1 MMQSSNL
8 SQSDSDS
15 HRETLDQGDTPG
27 ATSPSSD
34 PRCNWFGLQNRLALV
49 TGASSGLGARF
60 ATVLA
65 EQGCRLALAARRM
78 DRLESLAAQ
87 LRAKGAE
94 VHVVAMDVTSID
106 SIENATAK
114 IAATAGPVDIL
125 VNNSGVS
132 TTQRLSDVR
141 VEDYDFIF
149 NTNTRGAFFVAQSV
163 AKTMIERAKLAPNL
177 EAMPASRIINIASM
191 AGLEVLSMIGVYCM
205 SKAAVVHMTRA
216 MALEWGRYNIN
227 VNAICPGYILTE
239 INQAHFESD
248 AGQKLIARLPRRRVG
263 KPEDLDAV
271 LLMLASGRSGFVNG
285 AVISADDG
293 PV

>member
-1 MMQSSNL
+1 VVCETIIALLLKGFFMD
-8 SQSDSDS
+8 SQTDS
-15 HRETLDQGDTPG
+15 
-27 ATSPSSD
+27 
-34 PRCNWFGLQNRLALV
+34 NWFGLDGKLALV

-65 EQGCRLALAARRM
+65 EQGCKLVIAARRM
-78 DRLESLAAQ
+78 DRLEA
-87 LRAKGAE
+87 LRDRLEAKGAR
-94 VHVVAMDVTSID
+94 VYCVCMDVSSVE
-106 SIENATAK
+106 SIEAGVAQ
-114 IAATAGPVDIL
+114 AQAVAGPIDIL

-132 TTQRLSDVR
+132 TTQRLSDVT
-141 VEDYDFIF
+141 EKDFDFVF
-149 NTNTRGAFFVAQSV
+149 NTNTRGAFFVAQAV
-163 AKTMIERAKLAPNL
+163 AKSMIERAKILPNL
-177 EAMPASRIINIASM
+177 ESMPASRIINIASM

-248 AGQKLIARLPRRRVG
+248 AGQKLIARLPRRRIG

-293 PV
+293 PT

>member
-1 MMQSSNL
+1 VVCETIIALMLKGVFMD
-8 SQSDSDS
+8 SQTGS
-15 HRETLDQGDTPG
+15 
-27 ATSPSSD
+27 
-34 PRCNWFGLQNRLALV
+34 NWFGLDGKLALV

-65 EQGCRLALAARRM
+65 EQGCKLVIAARRM
-78 DRLESLAAQ
+78 DRLEA
-87 LRAKGAE
+87 LRDRLEAKGAR
-94 VHVVAMDVTSID
+94 VYCVCMDVSSVE
-106 SIENATAK
+106 SIEAGVAQ
-114 IAATAGPVDIL
+114 AQAVAGPIDIL

-132 TTQRLSDVR
+132 TTQRLSDVT
-141 VEDYDFIF
+141 EKDFDFVF
-149 NTNTRGAFFVAQSV
+149 NTNTRGAFFVAQAV
-163 AKTMIERAKLAPNL
+163 AKSMIERAKLLPNL
-177 EAMPASRIINIASM
+177 ESMPASRIINIASM

-248 AGQKLIARLPRRRVG
+248 AGQKLIARLPRRRIG

-293 PV
+293 PT

>member
-1 MMQSSNL
+1 MADQAGFTNSQASAQGRLQPHSS
-8 SQSDSDS
+8 
-15 HRETLDQGDTPG
+15 
-27 ATSPSSD
+27 ATESAKP
-34 PRCNWFGLQNRLALV
+34 CAWFGLQGKLALV

-60 ATVLA
+60 ASVLA
-65 EQGCRLALAARRM
+65 EQGCRLLLAARRV
-78 DRLESLAAQ
+78 DRLQALAEQ
-87 LRAKGAE
+87 LRSEGAE
-94 VHVVAMDVTSID
+94 VQVLAMDVTSLA
-106 SIENATAK
+106 SIQ
-114 IAATAGPVDIL
+114 AAIEQAHAQAGPIDIL
-125 VNNSGVS
+125 INNSGVS
-132 TTQRLSDVR
+132 TTQRLTEVTES
-141 VEDYDFIF
+141 DYDYIF
-149 NTNTRGAFFVAQSV
+149 NTNTRGAFFVAQTV
-163 AKTMIERAKLAPNL
+163 AKSMIERAKQATSF
-177 EAMPASRIINIASM
+177 ETMPASRIINIASM

-248 AGQKLIARLPRRRVG
+248 AGQKLISRLPRRRIG

-293 PV
+293 PT

>member
-1 MMQSSNL
+1 VVCETIIALLLKGFFMD
-8 SQSDSDS
+8 SQTDS
-15 HRETLDQGDTPG
+15 
-27 ATSPSSD
+27 
-34 PRCNWFGLQNRLALV
+34 NWFGLDGKLALV

-65 EQGCRLALAARRM
+65 EQGCKLVIAARRM
-78 DRLESLAAQ
+78 DRLEA
-87 LRAKGAE
+87 LRDRLEAKGAR
-94 VHVVAMDVTSID
+94 VYCVCMDVSSVE
-106 SIENATAK
+106 SIEAGVAQ
-114 IAATAGPVDIL
+114 AQAVAGPIDIL

-132 TTQRLSDVR
+132 TTQRLSDVT
-141 VEDYDFIF
+141 EKDFDFVF
-149 NTNTRGAFFVAQSV
+149 NTNTRGAFFVAQAV
-163 AKTMIERAKLAPNL
+163 AKSMIERAKLLPNL
-177 EAMPASRIINIASM
+177 ESMPASRIINIASM
-191 AGLEVLSMIGVYCM
+191 AGLEVLSMIGIYCM
-205 SKAAVVHMTRA
+205 SKAAVVHMTRS

-293 PV
+293 PT

>member
-1 MMQSSNL
+1 VVCETIIALLLKGFFMD
-8 SQSDSDS
+8 SQTGS
-15 HRETLDQGDTPG
+15 
-27 ATSPSSD
+27 
-34 PRCNWFGLQNRLALV
+34 NWFGLDGKLALV

-65 EQGCRLALAARRM
+65 EQGCKLVIAARRM
-78 DRLESLAAQ
+78 DRLEA
-87 LRAKGAE
+87 LRDRLEAKGAR
-94 VHVVAMDVTSID
+94 VYCVCMDVSSVE
-106 SIENATAK
+106 SIEAGVAQ
-114 IAATAGPVDIL
+114 AQAVAGPIDIL

-132 TTQRLSDVR
+132 TTQRLSDVT
-141 VEDYDFIF
+141 EKDFDFVF
-149 NTNTRGAFFVAQSV
+149 NTNTRGAFFVAQAV
-163 AKTMIERAKLAPNL
+163 AKSMIERAKLLPNL
-177 EAMPASRIINIASM
+177 ESMPASRIINIASM

-248 AGQKLIARLPRRRVG
+248 AGQKLIARLPRRRIG

-293 PV
+293 PT

>member
-1 MMQSSNL
+1 VVCETIIALLLKGFFMD
-8 SQSDSDS
+8 SQTDS
-15 HRETLDQGDTPG
+15 
-27 ATSPSSD
+27 
-34 PRCNWFGLQNRLALV
+34 NWFGLDGKLALV

-65 EQGCRLALAARRM
+65 EQGCKLVIAARRM
-78 DRLESLAAQ
+78 DRLEA
-87 LRAKGAE
+87 LRDRLEAKGAR
-94 VHVVAMDVTSID
+94 VYCVCMDVSSVE
-106 SIENATAK
+106 SIEAGVAQ
-114 IAATAGPVDIL
+114 AQAVAGPIDIL

-132 TTQRLSDVR
+132 TTQRLSDVT
-141 VEDYDFIF
+141 EKDFDFVF
-149 NTNTRGAFFVAQSV
+149 NTNTRGAFFVAQAV
-163 AKTMIERAKLAPNL
+163 AKSMIERAKLLPNL
-177 EAMPASRIINIASM
+177 ESMPASRIINIASM

-248 AGQKLIARLPRRRVG
+248 AGQKLIARLPRRRIG

-293 PV
+293 PT

>member
-1 MMQSSNL
+1 MRVHTG
-8 SQSDSDS
+8 SD
-15 HRETLDQGDTPG
+15 
-27 ATSPSSD
+27 
-34 PRCNWFGLQNRLALV
+34 WFGLDGKVAFV

-65 EQGCRLALAARRM
+65 ENGCRLILAARRM
-78 DRLESLAAQ
+78 DRLQALSERLAET
-87 LRAKGAE
+87 GAE
-94 VHVVAMDVTSID
+94 VHCLSMDVMSLESIQ
-106 SIENATAK
+106 AAVTA
-114 IAATAGPVDIL
+114 AQSLAGPIDIL

-132 TTQRLSDVR
+132 TTQRLTDVT
-141 VEDYDFIF
+141 EKDYDFVF
-149 NTNTRGAFFVAQSV
+149 DTNTRGAFFVAQTV
-163 AKTMIERAKLAPNL
+163 AKSMIIRAKQAADL
-177 EAMPASRIINIASM
+177 ESMPASRIINIASM

-248 AGQKLIARLPRRRVG
+248 AGQKLISRLPRRRIG

-293 PV
+293 PT

>member
-1 MMQSSNL
+1 MRVHTG
-8 SQSDSDS
+8 SD
-15 HRETLDQGDTPG
+15 
-27 ATSPSSD
+27 
-34 PRCNWFGLQNRLALV
+34 WFGLDGKVAFV

-65 EQGCRLALAARRM
+65 ENGCRLILAARRM
-78 DRLESLAAQ
+78 DRLQALSERLAETGVEVHCLSMDVMSLESIQAAVTAAQSLA
-87 LRAKGAE
+87 
-94 VHVVAMDVTSID
+94 
-106 SIENATAK
+106 
-114 IAATAGPVDIL
+114 GPIDIL

-132 TTQRLSDVR
+132 TTQRLTDVT
-141 VEDYDFIF
+141 EKDYDFVF
-149 NTNTRGAFFVAQSV
+149 DTNTRGAFFVAQTV
-163 AKTMIERAKLAPNL
+163 AKSMIIRAKQAADL
-177 EAMPASRIINIASM
+177 ESMPASRIINIASM

-227 VNAICPGYILTE
+227 INAICPGYILTE

-248 AGQKLIARLPRRRVG
+248 AGQKLISRLPRRRIG

-293 PV
+293 PT

>member
-1 MMQSSNL
+1 MADQAGFTNSQASAQGRLQPHSS
-8 SQSDSDS
+8 
-15 HRETLDQGDTPG
+15 
-27 ATSPSSD
+27 ATESAKP
-34 PRCNWFGLQNRLALV
+34 CAWFGLQGKLALV

-60 ATVLA
+60 ASVLA
-65 EQGCRLALAARRM
+65 EQGCRLLLAARRV
-78 DRLESLAAQ
+78 DRLQALAEQ
-87 LRAKGAE
+87 LRSEGAE
-94 VHVVAMDVTSID
+94 VQVLAMDVTSLA
-106 SIENATAK
+106 SIQ
-114 IAATAGPVDIL
+114 AAIEQAHAQAGPIDIL
-125 VNNSGVS
+125 INNSGVS
-132 TTQRLSDVR
+132 TTQRLTEVTES
-141 VEDYDFIF
+141 DYDYIF
-149 NTNTRGAFFVAQSV
+149 NTNTRGAFFVAQ
-163 AKTMIERAKLAPNL
+163 
-177 EAMPASRIINIASM
+177 IASM

-248 AGQKLIARLPRRRVG
+248 AGQKLISRLARRRVG

-293 PV
+293 PT

>member
-1 MMQSSNL
+1 VVCETIIALLLKGFFMD
-8 SQSDSDS
+8 SQTDS
-15 HRETLDQGDTPG
+15 
-27 ATSPSSD
+27 
-34 PRCNWFGLQNRLALV
+34 NWFGLDGKLALV

-65 EQGCRLALAARRM
+65 EQGCKLVIAARRM
-78 DRLESLAAQ
+78 DRLEA
-87 LRAKGAE
+87 LRDRLEAKGAR
-94 VHVVAMDVTSID
+94 VYCVCMDVSSVE
-106 SIENATAK
+106 SIEAGVAQ
-114 IAATAGPVDIL
+114 AQAVAGPIDIL

-132 TTQRLSDVR
+132 TTQRLSDVT
-141 VEDYDFIF
+141 EKDFDFIF
-149 NTNTRGAFFVAQSV
+149 NTNTRGAFFVAQAV
-163 AKTMIERAKLAPNL
+163 AKSMIERAKLLPNL
-177 EAMPASRIINIASM
+177 ESMPASRIINIASM

-248 AGQKLIARLPRRRVG
+248 AGQKLIARLPRRRIG

-293 PV
+293 PT

>member
-1 MMQSSNL
+1 MADQAGFTNSQASAQGRLQPHSS
-8 SQSDSDS
+8 
-15 HRETLDQGDTPG
+15 
-27 ATSPSSD
+27 ATESAKP
-34 PRCNWFGLQNRLALV
+34 CAWFGLQGKLALV

-60 ATVLA
+60 ASVLA
-65 EQGCRLALAARRM
+65 EQGCRLLLAARRV
-78 DRLESLAAQ
+78 DRLQALAEQ
-87 LRAKGAE
+87 LRSEGAE
-94 VHVVAMDVTSID
+94 VQVLAMDVTSLA
-106 SIENATAK
+106 SIQ
-114 IAATAGPVDIL
+114 AAIEQAHAQAGPIDIL
-125 VNNSGVS
+125 INNSGVS
-132 TTQRLSDVR
+132 TTQRLTEVTES
-141 VEDYDFIF
+141 DYDYIF
-149 NTNTRGAFFVAQSV
+149 NTNTRGAF
-163 AKTMIERAKLAPNL
+163 MIERAKQATSF
-177 EAMPASRIINIASM
+177 ETMPASRIINIASM

-248 AGQKLIARLPRRRVG
+248 AGQKLISRLARRRVG

-293 PV
+293 PT

>member
-1 MMQSSNL
+1 VVCETIIALLLKGFFMD
-8 SQSDSDS
+8 SQTDS
-15 HRETLDQGDTPG
+15 
-27 ATSPSSD
+27 
-34 PRCNWFGLQNRLALV
+34 NWFGLDGKLALV

-65 EQGCRLALAARRM
+65 EQGCKLVIAARRM
-78 DRLESLAAQ
+78 DRLEA
-87 LRAKGAE
+87 LRDRLEAKGAR
-94 VHVVAMDVTSID
+94 VYCVCMDVSSVE
-106 SIENATAK
+106 SIEAGVAQ
-114 IAATAGPVDIL
+114 AQAVAGPIDIL

-132 TTQRLSDVR
+132 TTQRLSDVT
-141 VEDYDFIF
+141 EKDFDFVF
-149 NTNTRGAFFVAQSV
+149 NTNTRGAFFVAQAV
-163 AKTMIERAKLAPNL
+163 AKSMIERAKLLPNL
-177 EAMPASRIINIASM
+177 ESMPASRIINIASM

-248 AGQKLIARLPRRRVG
+248 AGQKLIVRLPRRRIG

-293 PV
+293 PT

>member
-1 MMQSSNL
+1 MD
-8 SQSDSDS
+8 SQTGS
-15 HRETLDQGDTPG
+15 
-27 ATSPSSD
+27 
-34 PRCNWFGLQNRLALV
+34 NWFGLDGKLALV

-65 EQGCRLALAARRM
+65 EQGCKVVIAARRM
-78 DRLESLAAQ
+78 DRLEA
-87 LRAKGAE
+87 LRDRLEAKGAR
-94 VHVVAMDVTSID
+94 VYCVCMDVSSVD
-106 SIENATAK
+106 SIEAGVAQ
-114 IAATAGPVDIL
+114 AQALAGPIDIL

-132 TTQRLSDVR
+132 TTQRLSDVT
-141 VEDYDFIF
+141 EKDFDFVF
-149 NTNTRGAFFVAQSV
+149 NTNTRGAFFVAQAV
-163 AKTMIERAKLAPNL
+163 AKSMIERAKLLPNL
-177 EAMPASRIINIASM
+177 ESMPASRIINIASM
-191 AGLEVLSMIGVYCM
+191 AGLEVLSMIGIYCM
-205 SKAAVVHMTRA
+205 SKAAVVHMTRS

-293 PV
+293 PT